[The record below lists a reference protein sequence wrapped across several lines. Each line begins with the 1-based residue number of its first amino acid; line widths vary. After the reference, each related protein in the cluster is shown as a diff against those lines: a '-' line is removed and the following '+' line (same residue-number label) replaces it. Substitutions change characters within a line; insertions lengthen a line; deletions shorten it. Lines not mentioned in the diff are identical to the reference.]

1 MEFRDWLERTT
12 KGSFEEHHPRFLQ
25 YCDEVEYHPTRDVFW
40 LPNIGFAMKQAN
52 GRNSYCKSDFPNQW
66 RKNISDATVAFQQTP
81 RRKEEVAAAKAKKR
95 DETPHTHVFY
105 IDVSSPNVGPLTV
118 ANLCDPNFGMLI
130 YPGQWDAKNN
140 SGYVTSRLGHMTN
153 PRSKVFQLTADSNNH
168 THEVLAVRC
177 HSLAS
182 RHKGEAYILVLL
194 FYFRFQMLD
203 ICNLMLYFVF
213 IFLHRHTGKNGIVSI

>member
-1 MEFRDWLERTT
+1 
-12 KGSFEEHHPRFLQ
+12 
-25 YCDEVEYHPTRDVFW
+25 
-40 LPNIGFAMKQAN
+40 MKQAN